1 MPIEVTENVAWAVF
15 GTGDV
20 VFCSC
25 AEKTGDRQYLAFQS
39 CEPGKIGYEDDVGRE
54 VQIKDGW
61 VPGSGGPCIALEFA
75 NVESLD
81 QVIAALQDHR
91 AAKFPD
97 APLLETAAKA
107 NAWDHVAAFV
117 ENEPSSQYTEVDLEI
132 VKLIES
138 MKSGT

>member
-1 MPIEVTENVAWAVF
+1 MAWAVF

-20 VFCSC
+20 EFCSC
-25 AEKTGDRQYLAFQS
+25 AEETGDRQYLAFQS
-39 CEPGKIGYEDDVGRE
+39 CDPGKIGVEDDVGRE
-54 VQIKDGW
+54 LTIQDGW

-75 NVESLD
+75 KVESLD

-97 APLLETAAKA
+97 APSSELQAKA
-107 NAWDHVAAFV
+107 KAWDHVAAFV
-117 ENEPSSQYTEVDLEI
+117 QNEPSSQYTEVDLEI
-132 VKLIES
+132 GKLLEG